1 MDALFYWSGQQDL
14 NLRPPHPQCGA
25 LPGCAMPRNL
35 EFETKSSEVYLEET
49 LLSPEIV
56 LCVLKHE
63 ETLENLATSLNRQ

>member
-1 MDALFYWSGQQDL
+1 
-14 NLRPPHPQCGA
+14 
-25 LPGCAMPRNL
+25 MPRNL